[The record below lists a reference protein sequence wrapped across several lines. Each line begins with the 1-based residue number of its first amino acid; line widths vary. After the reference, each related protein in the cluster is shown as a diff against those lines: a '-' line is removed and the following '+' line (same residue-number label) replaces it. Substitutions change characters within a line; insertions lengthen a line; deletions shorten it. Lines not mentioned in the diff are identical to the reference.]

1 MSGIPNIDLS
11 GFGLGQQ
18 QTSLPWNR
26 TRIRDM
32 PGATPNNPTARPD
45 FTGAGSFNRM
55 AFGGTQF
62 GIPRPNP
69 YGSFF
74 STPQFGGSFDTFG
87 STTGGAFDRGGNGS
101 LYSFGRYNYGN
112 PQGGFGSGQGGPL
125 YRAPQ
130 WNSFSGGYYPG
141 GANISPPPPVSYNP
155 PPTPTSVTPGN
166 EPAPPAA
173 PTPAA
178 PTPNPTFSPQTPNV
192 PSPPFVPTT
201 PGFSPTPRPTPIV
214 QPNFPS
220 FGPSFGLFMPPVSDP
235 FIRFM

>member
-32 PGATPNNPTARPD
+32 PGATPGNPTARPD

-87 STTGGAFDRGGNGS
+87 STTGGAFDRGVRGNGS
-101 LYSFGRYNYGN
+101 LYSFGQYNYGN

-130 WNSFSGGYYPG
+130 WNSFSGGYHPG

-155 PPTPTSVTPGN
+155 PPTPTVGGVDPTT
-166 EPAPPAA
+166 PAA

-178 PTPNPTFSPQTPNV
+178 PTPSV

-201 PGFSPTPRPTPIV
+201 PGFSPTPTPTPTPIV

-220 FGPSFGLFMPPVSDP
+220 FGPSFGPFMPPVSDP